1 MSTQK
6 TDWKRMIEGKLYNSA
21 SKDIF
26 WQHAKGM
33 YLTQKLNKCPIWN
46 TPRQN
51 RILNRLI
58 PSSKGKSM
66 WVFTPFYCEYGVN
79 IHVGN
84 DVFFNYN
91 CTLLDISPITLED
104 GVWLGANVTIATPCH
119 PLIADERINQN
130 YPDGYHDLEYS
141 KPVRIQKNAWIASN
155 VVICGGVTIGEGAIV
170 GAGSVVTRDIPAGCI
185 AVGNPCR
192 VLRQID
198 ENDRI
203 DVWNTYINN
212 EMPLSV
218 RDKEKLAAQK

>member
-46 TPRQN
+46 TPRQK

-58 PSSKGKSM
+58 PSSNGKSM

-119 PLIADERINQN
+119 PLIADERINRD

-155 VVICGGVTIGEGAIV
+155 VVICGGVTIGEGAVV

-203 DVWNTYINN
+203 DVWNTYIND

>member
-46 TPRQN
+46 VPRQK

-119 PLIADERINQN
+119 PLIADERINRD

-155 VVICGGVTIGEGAIV
+155 VVICGGVTIGEGAVV

-203 DVWNTYINN
+203 DVWNTYIND

-218 RDKEKLAAQK
+218 RDKEKFAAQK

>member
-21 SKDIF
+21 SQDIF

-46 TPRQN
+46 TPRQK

-119 PLIADERINQN
+119 PLIADERINRD

-155 VVICGGVTIGEGAIV
+155 VVICGGVTIGEGAVV

-203 DVWNTYINN
+203 DVWNTYIND

>member
-46 TPRQN
+46 VPRQN

-119 PLIADERINQN
+119 PLIADERINRD

-155 VVICGGVTIGEGAIV
+155 VVICGGVTIGEGAVV

>member
-46 TPRQN
+46 TPRQK

-119 PLIADERINQN
+119 PLIADERINRD

-155 VVICGGVTIGEGAIV
+155 VVICGGVTIGEGAVV

-203 DVWNTYINN
+203 DVWNTYIND

-218 RDKEKLAAQK
+218 RDKEKLASQK

>member
-46 TPRQN
+46 VPRQN

-119 PLIADERINQN
+119 PLIADERINRD

-203 DVWNTYINN
+203 DVWNTYIND

>member
-46 TPRQN
+46 TPRQK

-66 WVFTPFYCEYGVN
+66 CVFTPFYCEYGVN

-155 VVICGGVTIGEGAIV
+155 VVICGGVTIGEGAVV

-203 DVWNTYINN
+203 DVWNTYIND

>member
-1 MSTQK
+1 MN
-6 TDWKRMIEGKLYNSA
+6 EGKLYNSA

-33 YLTQKLNKCPIWN
+33 CLTQKLNKCPIWN
-46 TPRQN
+46 TPRQK

-84 DVFFNYN
+84 DVFVNYS

-119 PLIADERINQN
+119 PLIAAERVNQN

-155 VVICGGVTIGEGAIV
+155 VVICGGVTIGEGAVV

-192 VLRQID
+192 VLRKID
-198 ENDRI
+198 EDDRL
-203 DVWNTYINN
+203 DVWNTYIND

>member
-1 MSTQK
+1 MDKEKIEWQ
-6 TDWKRMIEGKLYNSA
+6 RMIEGKLYNSG

-26 WQHAKGM
+26 WQHARGLH
-33 YLTQKLNKCPIWN
+33 LTQKLNKCPVWN
-46 TPRQN
+46 ALRQKRLFN
-51 RILNRLI
+51 KLI
-58 PSSKGKSM
+58 PSSKGKST

-84 DVFFNYN
+84 DVFINYC

-104 GVWLGANVTIATPCH
+104 GVWLGANVTIATPSH
-119 PLIADERINQN
+119 PLIAEERMNTQ

-141 KPVRIQKNAWIASN
+141 KPVTIKKNAWIASN
-155 VVICGGVTIGEGAIV
+155 VVICGGVTIGEGAVV

-198 ENDRI
+198 EDDRI
-203 DVWNTYINN
+203 NVWDTYIKD
-212 EMPLSV
+212 EMPLSA
-218 RDKEKLAAQK
+218 RDKLKLQK

>member
-46 TPRQN
+46 VPRQN

-119 PLIADERINQN
+119 PLIADERINRD

>member
-46 TPRQN
+46 VPRQN

-155 VVICGGVTIGEGAIV
+155 VVICGGVTIGEGAVV

>member
-21 SKDIF
+21 SKNIF

-46 TPRQN
+46 VPRQN

-58 PSSKGKSM
+58 PSSKDKSM

-119 PLIADERINQN
+119 PLIADERINRD

-155 VVICGGVTIGEGAIV
+155 VVICGGVTIGEGAVV

>member
-46 TPRQN
+46 TPRQK

-119 PLIADERINQN
+119 PLMADERINRD

-203 DVWNTYINN
+203 DVWNTYIND

>member
-58 PSSKGKSM
+58 PSSNGKSM

-119 PLIADERINQN
+119 PLIADERINRD

-155 VVICGGVTIGEGAIV
+155 VVICGGVTIGEGAVV

-203 DVWNTYINN
+203 DVWNTYIND

>member
-21 SKDIF
+21 SKNIF

-46 TPRQN
+46 VPRQN

-119 PLIADERINQN
+119 PLIADERINRD

-155 VVICGGVTIGEGAIV
+155 VVICGGVTIGEGAVV